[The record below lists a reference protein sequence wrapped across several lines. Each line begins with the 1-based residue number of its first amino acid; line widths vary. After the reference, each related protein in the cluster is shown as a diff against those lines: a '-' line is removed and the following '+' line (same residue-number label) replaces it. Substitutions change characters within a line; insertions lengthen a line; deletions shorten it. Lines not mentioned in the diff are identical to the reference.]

1 MLPVLDTLLIAMHI
15 PAGVI
20 AVVSGA
26 GAMLSVKGSRTHRR
40 RGRIHLGALA
50 VVCLS
55 GVGLVV
61 TRWPRFPHL
70 LALGLLAAAFAASGY
85 ATRRR
90 RRPIA
95 HLVGMGG
102 SYIAM
107 LTAFYVDNGPK
118 LPLWSVL
125 PPVAFWF
132 LPSLLGV
139 PIIVLAVCRRGGGTI
154 ARGAGTRSRRSSGR

>member
-1 MLPVLDTLLIAMHI
+1 MPSVLDALLLAVHV

-20 AVVSGA
+20 AVISGA
-26 GAMLSVKGSRTHRR
+26 GAMLSHKGSTTHRR
-40 RGRIHLGALA
+40 RGRIYLGALA

-55 GVGLVV
+55 GGGLVA

-70 LALGLLAAAFAASGY
+70 LALGVLAASLAASGY

-90 RRPIA
+90 PA
-95 HLVGMGG
+95 PFTHLAAMGG

-118 LPLWSVL
+118 LPLWNLL
-125 PPVAFWF
+125 PPISFWF
-132 LPSLLGV
+132 LPSAFGIPV
-139 PIIVLAVCRRGGGTI
+139 IVRAVRRQ
-154 ARGAGTRSRRSSGR
+154 AARRSALPQRKSA

>member
-1 MLPVLDTLLIAMHI
+1 VSDSLLVAVHI

-26 GAMLSVKGSRTHRR
+26 GAMLAEKGSATHRR
-40 RGRIHLGALA
+40 RGLTYLAALG
-50 VVCLS
+50 VVWLS
-55 GVGLVV
+55 GLGLVV

-70 LALGLLAAAFAASGY
+70 LALALVAGGLASAGY
-85 ATRRR
+85 AAGH
-90 RRPIA
+90 RPRPTA
-95 HLVGMGG
+95 HLVCMGA

-118 LPLWSVL
+118 LPLWNQL

-132 LPSLLGV
+132 LPSLVGIPL
-139 PIIVLAVCRRGGGTI
+139 I
-154 ARGAGTRSRRSSGR
+154 ARAVRRHARWQGVGRAD